1 MFIYIYIFMNLNL
14 IRYYSD
20 FHSYY
25 YSNRNRIY
33 KILSKLKRETGEI
46 FLDTPKSNSNIDS
59 NNNYTDF
66 YFFYIQNFN
75 TIKKR
80 SNFTFYNNTITLP
93 RNLDLLTGLNFSN
106 YDIGTEF
113 KIFLEIG
120 NTKKKISRVI
130 LTKENKNNTFLP
142 VNNLDFFP
150 YFLVNENI
158 KLSII
163 SNKKLNKNINLIYLK
178 IHSDISN
185 KFKQYGSFLINIQ
198 NNSFINIQDY
208 NAEIKFVRKKNLT
221 SNQFVFFYNIEK
233 YYALKIYKFLK
244 KCILSNFLKEFIDD
258 EYNIYKDITNI
269 ILKYC

>member
-1 MFIYIYIFMNLNL
+1 MKNL

-25 YSNRNRIY
+25 YTNRNKIY
-33 KILSKLKRETGEI
+33 QILNKLKRDTGEM
-46 FLDTPKSNSNIDS
+46 FLDTQNSNPGMDI
-59 NNNYTDF
+59 NNNFTDF

-80 SNFTFYNNTITLP
+80 SNFTFYNNNVTLP

-113 KIFLEIG
+113 KIFLEIS
-120 NTKKKISRVI
+120 NTKKKISRII
-130 LTKENKNNTFLP
+130 LTKENKNDTFLP
-142 VNNLDFFP
+142 VNNLDLFP
-150 YFLVNENI
+150 YFLVNENV

-163 SNKKLNKNINLIYLK
+163 SNKRLDKFINLIYLK
-178 IHSDISN
+178 IHRDISY

-208 NAEIKFVRKKNLT
+208 NAEIKFVRKKNLS
-221 SNQFVFFYNIEK
+221 SNQFVFFYDTEK
-233 YYALKIYKFLK
+233 YYGLKILKFFKRVMLTKFLK
-244 KCILSNFLKEFIDD
+244 QFLDD
-258 EYNIYKDITNI
+258 EYHVYKDITNI